1 MTKIE
6 SYKNRLIHVLL
17 VLQVWL
23 VLKTT
28 PVHQVQGNIVFCN
41 QKNNFQKFLRITY
54 FIDTCCSVW
63 FDSKTYN
70 MTQYGTE
77 NFSKVAFIN
86 LYNCLYLIA
95 NTLRLVILPNLF
107 KTAFALDNAK
117 RNNCFTFCLIFQYG
131 WKSFS

>member
-1 MTKIE
+1 M
-6 SYKNRLIHVLL
+6 
-17 VLQVWL
+17 
-23 VLKTT
+23 T
-28 PVHQVQGNIVFCN
+28 PVVRF
-41 QKNNFQKFLRITY
+41 
-54 FIDTCCSVW
+54 D

-86 LYNCLYLIA
+86 LYNCMYLIA